1 MHSHPNGYEGELPV
15 NKIIVHQEYRSII
28 ENTPSTSP
36 FGWGMWRFRGTNI
49 DSARDLAVAAL
60 ESGITLFDTADV
72 YGPDNLETFG
82 AAEALFGQVLK
93 TTPGLRDKIVLA
105 TKGGIIPGIPY
116 ISRGDYLI
124 RAAEAS
130 LARLQTDVIDLYQ
143 VHRPDLL
150 AHPAEV
156 AAALDKLRQ
165 DGKIKAAGVSNHSPA
180 QVAALQAHL
189 PFKLVSIQPEFSPRA
204 VDILFDG
211 VLDQAMERDLA
222 VLAWSPLAGGRL
234 LGATDDART
243 LAVIAELD
251 RIAAANGVGRSAVAY
266 AWILAHPSRPIPL
279 IGSQTPARIREAT
292 DAFKV
297 QFTDADWYAVLQA
310 ALGAP
315 LP

>member
-1 MHSHPNGYEGELPV
+1 MN
-15 NKIIVHQEYRSII
+15 NIIVYKEYRTVIQDL
-28 ENTPSTSP
+28 PPVSP
-36 FGWGMWRFRGTNI
+36 LGLGMWRYRGSNI
-49 DSARDLAVAAL
+49 DDAHYLAESAL

-72 YGPDNLETFG
+72 YGPDNGEPFG
-82 AAEALFGQVLK
+82 AAEALFGRVLK
-93 TTPGLRDKIVLA
+93 VAPTLRDQIVLA
-105 TKGGIIPGIPY
+105 TKGGIVPGIPY
-116 ISRGDYLI
+116 ASRADHLI

-130 LARLQTDVIDLYQ
+130 LTRLGTDVIDLYQ

-165 DGKIKAAGVSNHSPA
+165 DGKIRAAGVSNHTPA

-204 VDILFDG
+204 VGALFDG
-211 VLDQAMERDLA
+211 VLDQAMERGLT

-234 LGATDDART
+234 LAASDDARA
-243 LAVIAELD
+243 LAVITELD
-251 RIAAANGVGRSAVAY
+251 RIAAANNVGRAAVAY

>member
-1 MHSHPNGYEGELPV
+1 MNNINVHNKY
-15 NKIIVHQEYRSII
+15 KIIN
-28 ENTPSTSP
+28 ENIQQISP
-36 FGWGMWRFRGTNI
+36 LGWGMWRYRGSDIEKSRTI
-49 DSARDLAVAAL
+49 AETAL
-60 ESGITLFDTADV
+60 EIGINLFDTADV
-72 YGPDNLETFG
+72 YGPDNGEIFG
-82 AAEALFGQVLK
+82 AAEALLGRVLK
-93 TTPGLRDKIVLA
+93 TAPGLRDRIVLA

-116 ISRGDYLI
+116 VSRADHLI

-130 LARLQTDVIDLYQ
+130 LMRLGTDVIDLYQ
-143 VHRPDLL
+143 VHRPDIL

-156 AAALDKLRQ
+156 AAALDRLRQ
-165 DGKIKAAGVSNHSPA
+165 DGKIKAAGVSNHTRS

-189 PFKLVSIQPEFSPRA
+189 PFKLASIQPEFSPRA
-204 VDILFDG
+204 VGALFDG
-211 VLDQAMERDLA
+211 VLDQAMEHGLT

-234 LGATDDART
+234 LGAADDART

-251 RIAAANGVGRSAVAY
+251 RIAAAHNVGRAAVAY

-279 IGSQTPARIREAT
+279 IGSQTPARIREAN

-297 QFTDADWYAVLQA
+297 QLTDSDWYGVLQA

>member
-1 MHSHPNGYEGELPV
+1 M
-15 NKIIVHQEYRSII
+15 
-28 ENTPSTSP
+28 
-36 FGWGMWRFRGTNI
+36 
-49 DSARDLAVAAL
+49 
-60 ESGITLFDTADV
+60 ESGITLFDTAYV
-72 YGPDNLETFG
+72 YGPDNGEPFG

-93 TTPGLRDKIVLA
+93 STPGTRDRIVLA
-105 TKGGIIPGIPY
+105 TKGGIVPGIPY
-116 ISRGDYLI
+116 ASRADHLI

-130 LARLQTDVIDLYQ
+130 LTRLGTDVIDLYQ

-150 AHPAEV
+150 SHPAEV

-204 VDILFDG
+204 VGALFDG
-211 VLDQAMERDLA
+211 VLDQAMERGLT

-234 LGATDDART
+234 LGATDDVRT

-251 RIAAANGVGRSAVAY
+251 RIAAANNVGRAAVAY

-292 DAFKV
+292 NAFMV
-297 QFTDADWYAVLQA
+297 QFTDTDWYAVLQA

>member
-1 MHSHPNGYEGELPV
+1 M
-15 NKIIVHQEYRSII
+15 NKINVHQEYRTII
-28 ENTPSTSP
+28 ENTPPLSP

-49 DSARDLAVAAL
+49 DSSRELALTAL
-60 ESGITLFDTADV
+60 EIGITLFDTADV

-130 LARLQTDVIDLYQ
+130 LTRLQTDVIDLYQ

-222 VLAWSPLAGGRL
+222 VLAWSPLAGGQL

-243 LAVIAELD
+243 LAVVAELD

-310 ALGAP
+310 AMGGP